1 MKGCAMEIGKWGV
14 ITICLGIG
22 YIIYGVHH
30 NVLAMV
36 LTGLI
41 VIGIIVISTIKARRK

>member
-1 MKGCAMEIGKWGV
+1 MKIRKWGV

-22 YIIYGVHH
+22 YIIYGIHH
-30 NVLAMV
+30 NVLAMA

-41 VIGIIVISTIKARRK
+41 VIGIIVISTIKARKK